1 MIKRFLSF
9 LAPIFTFIL
18 LLCSWELIVSFKNI
32 PKYILPAPTD
42 IFSSILLNYEDLLLS
57 TFITF
62 RITLLAFFIA
72 SFLAISIAILFSQSK
87 IIELSLYPIAVIFQ
101 VTPVVAIA
109 PLILI
114 WVGLDNAEYAI
125 LILAVI
131 VAFFPVLA
139 NTNLTGHNVGIN
151 TYNFTTGPIEV
162 SSFSPTDGSTN
173 QDIATNIVLTF
184 NENITKETTASTKY
198 ITIRSGNPS
207 SGTIQQTIDVSTSA
221 VSVSGNQATINP
233 PSDLAYETDTYIV
246 VDEKSFFNSS
256 GVDASGNATI
266 NTYNFTT
273 EIDVL
278 GSSQYGGNV
287 ICAAS
292 SVYWVVAPS
301 STEVSRDWYQRNHA
315 VTTANSNASCGDWF
329 VPNLSQLLNPGWECR
344 TYWDSASGYYWS
356 TCQHPAP

>member
-1 MIKRFLSF
+1 MIERYLSF
-9 LAPIFTFIL
+9 LAPILTFIL

-139 NTNLTGHNVGIN
+139 NTNLG
-151 TYNFTTGPIEV
+151 
-162 SSFSPTDGSTN
+162 
-173 QDIATNIVLTF
+173 
-184 NENITKETTASTKY
+184 
-198 ITIRSGNPS
+198 IRSVEKNLSELFSLYEATRFKRLFKLQLPYALPFILTGMKTS
-207 SGTIQQTIDVSTSA
+207 IGLALIGAVVAEFVAGSGTSTGLAWRIIEAGNRLDVPKLFA
-221 VSVSGNQATINP
+221 ALILLV
-233 PSDLAYETDTYIV
+233 
-246 VDEKSFFNSS
+246 
-256 GVDASGNATI
+256 
-266 NTYNFTT
+266 
-273 EIDVL
+273 VL
-278 GSSQYGGNV
+278 G
-287 ICAAS
+287 IIL
-292 SVYWVVAPS
+292 
-301 STEVSRDWYQRNHA
+301 
-315 VTTANSNASCGDWF
+315 F
-329 VPNLSQLLNPGWECR
+329 LLMSLIEKLLLKR
-344 TYWDSASGYYWS
+344 WDFDKN
-356 TCQHPAP
+356 

>member
-1 MIKRFLSF
+1 MIERYLSF

-18 LLCSWELIVSFKNI
+18 LLCSWELIVYFKNI

-72 SFLAISIAILFSQSK
+72 SFLAIFIAILFSQSK

-139 NTNLTGHNVGIN
+139 NTNLG
-151 TYNFTTGPIEV
+151 
-162 SSFSPTDGSTN
+162 
-173 QDIATNIVLTF
+173 
-184 NENITKETTASTKY
+184 
-198 ITIRSGNPS
+198 IRSVEKNLNELFSLYEATRFKKLFKLQLPYALPFILTGMKTS
-207 SGTIQQTIDVSTSA
+207 IGLALIGAVVAEFVAGSGTSTGLAWRIIEAGNRLDVPKLFA
-221 VSVSGNQATINP
+221 ALILLV
-233 PSDLAYETDTYIV
+233 
-246 VDEKSFFNSS
+246 
-256 GVDASGNATI
+256 
-266 NTYNFTT
+266 
-273 EIDVL
+273 VL
-278 GSSQYGGNV
+278 G
-287 ICAAS
+287 IIL
-292 SVYWVVAPS
+292 
-301 STEVSRDWYQRNHA
+301 
-315 VTTANSNASCGDWF
+315 F
-329 VPNLSQLLNPGWECR
+329 LLMSLIEKLLLKR
-344 TYWDSASGYYWS
+344 WDFDKN
-356 TCQHPAP
+356 

>member
-18 LLCSWELIVSFKNI
+18 LLCSWELVVSFQNI

-62 RITLLAFFIA
+62 RITILAFLVA
-72 SFLAISIAILFSQSK
+72 SFLAIFIAILFSQSK

-139 NTNLTGHNVGIN
+139 NTNLGIRSVEKNLSELFSLYEATRFKRLFKLQLPYALPFILTGMKTSIGLALIGAVVAEFVAGSG
-151 TYNFTTGPIEV
+151 TSTGLAWRIIEAGNRLDV
-162 SSFSPTDGSTN
+162 PKLFAALILLVVLG
-173 QDIATNIVLTF
+173 IVLF
-184 NENITKETTASTKY
+184 LLMSLI
-198 ITIRSGNPS
+198 
-207 SGTIQQTIDVSTSA
+207 
-221 VSVSGNQATINP
+221 
-233 PSDLAYETDTYIV
+233 
-246 VDEKSFFNSS
+246 EK
-256 GVDASGNATI
+256 
-266 NTYNFTT
+266 
-273 EIDVL
+273 
-278 GSSQYGGNV
+278 
-287 ICAAS
+287 
-292 SVYWVVAPS
+292 
-301 STEVSRDWYQRNHA
+301 
-315 VTTANSNASCGDWF
+315 
-329 VPNLSQLLNPGWECR
+329 LLLR
-344 TYWDSASGYYWS
+344 RWDFDKN
-356 TCQHPAP
+356 